1 MFKAIVRLPA
11 RAFTSARV
19 AVASVAAFCAAA
31 LIVAFPVAAL
41 ALAESETEKKIG
53 TVTTQVSTEGVSIVI
68 AVLGGLAAL
77 IAAIIIIP
85 KAIGMIKRF
94 I

>member
-1 MFKAIVRLPA
+1 MHVLKSCLK
-11 RAFTSARV
+11 SARLRV
-19 AVASVAAFCAAA
+19 AFVAASLAALVMASV
-31 LIVAFPVAAL
+31 PMAAL
-41 ALAESETEKKIG
+41 AVESETEKKIG
-53 TVTTQVSTEGVSIVI
+53 TVTTQVSSEGVAIVI

>member
-41 ALAESETEKKIG
+41 ATESETEKKIG

>member
-31 LIVAFPVAAL
+31 LIVAFPVA